1 MLAVGAVVLIILT
14 VAFSPKRLL
23 GPGLVAA
30 IGVSAFSASTEAIL
44 ALVGAYL
51 VSWVVAGL
59 MADE

>member
-30 IGVSAFSASTEAIL
+30 IGVSAFSTSTEAIL